1 MHSRRPLPGARGHPV
16 SLAGPPRCG
25 CAATVIGPVLKATLP
40 PLATAEQV
48 AATITYL
55 LSEDASNIN
64 GAVIARAAAGP
75 PSEKGAGECYW
86 QVKSG

>member
-1 MHSRRPLPGARGHPV
+1 
-16 SLAGPPRCG
+16 
-25 CAATVIGPVLKATLP
+25 LP